1 MESAMDEILQCDR
14 AKLCTDLERKSF
26 VYLIY

>member
-14 AKLCTDLERKSF
+14 PKLCTNLERKSF